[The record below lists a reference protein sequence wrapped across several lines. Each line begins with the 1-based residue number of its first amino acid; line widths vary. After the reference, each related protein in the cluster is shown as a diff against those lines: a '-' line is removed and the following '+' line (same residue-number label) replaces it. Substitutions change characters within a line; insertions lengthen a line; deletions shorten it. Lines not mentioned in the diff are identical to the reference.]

1 MLNFT
6 ELIQTFKSLIE
17 SRIELVKSD
26 IQDQL
31 VGILSRLI
39 LLILIGSILLV
50 TGLFLSLSLAFYI
63 SQVTQSPYLGFLV
76 VAVCY
81 LLVVVILYLTKDVRG
96 FQQQGNVF
104 LKKFIFNSTKGK
116 DTHEQ
121 GT

>member
-17 SRIELVKSD
+17 TRIELVKSD

-50 TGLFLSLSLAFYI
+50 AGLFLSLSLAFYI

-81 LLVVVILYLTKDVRG
+81 LLVVVILYLTKDTRG
-96 FQQQGNVF
+96 FQQQGNIF
-104 LKKFIFNSTKGK
+104 LKKFIFDSTKGK
-116 DTHEQ
+116 DTDEQ

>member
-17 SRIELVKSD
+17 TRIVLVKSD

-50 TGLFLSLSLAFYI
+50 AGLFLSLSLAFYI

-81 LLVVVILYLTKDVRG
+81 LLVVVLLYLTKDTRG
-96 FQQQGNVF
+96 FQQQGNIF
-104 LKKFIFNSTKGK
+104 LKKFIFDSTKGK
-116 DTHEQ
+116 DTDEQ

>member
-6 ELIQTFKSLIE
+6 ELIKTFKSLIE
-17 SRIELVKSD
+17 TRIELVKSD

-50 TGLFLSLSLAFYI
+50 AGLFLSLSLAFYI

-81 LLVVVILYLTKDVRG
+81 LLVVVLLYLTKDTRG
-96 FQQQGNVF
+96 FQQQGNIF
-104 LKKFIFNSTKGK
+104 LKKFIFDSTKGK
-116 DTHEQ
+116 DTDEQ

>member
-17 SRIELVKSD
+17 TRIELVKSD

-81 LLVVVILYLTKDVRG
+81 LLVVVLLYLTKDTRG
-96 FQQQGNVF
+96 FQQQGNIF
-104 LKKFIFNSTKGK
+104 LKKFIFDSTKGK
-116 DTHEQ
+116 DTDEQ